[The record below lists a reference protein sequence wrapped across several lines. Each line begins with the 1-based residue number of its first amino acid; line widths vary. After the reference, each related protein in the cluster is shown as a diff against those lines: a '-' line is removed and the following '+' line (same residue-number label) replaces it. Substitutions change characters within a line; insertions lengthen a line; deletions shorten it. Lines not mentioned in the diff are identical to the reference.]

1 MYAWRV
7 KLLQLKSNVHKIA
20 FISCIIGEVN
30 IKIVP
35 KLPLESLLTHHMWG
49 ETWHV
54 ITLYAGFGFL
64 TPHFI
69 IDFRYNVFY
78 SDRKTFS
85 MS

>member
-35 KLPLESLLTHHMWG
+35 KLPVESLLTHHMWG

-54 ITLYAGFGFL
+54 NTLYIVL
-64 TPHFI
+64 L
-69 IDFRYNVFY
+69 RL
-78 SDRKTFS
+78 
-85 MS
+85 